1 LAFDVRRA
9 FMRTHRG
16 QMASDASIGKS

>member
-16 QMASDASIGKS
+16 QMASDALIGKS